1 MSVTTRRPSFRR
13 LAAGFA
19 GALLGTSLAFG
30 TGGVGAAGGAP
41 TSPVS
46 NPASVFA
53 PGPAGHA
60 WTGTARDGSP
70 LGTSIHGATTRDAGT
85 VPTTTNPAVAAN
97 GAYTALA
104 PLRLLDTRVTHQT
117 LGPGGELSL
126 TVTGGADSV
135 PADSTA
141 VTINVT
147 VTDTSAAAWLAV
159 FPAGGSIPL
168 VSNLN
173 WSAGQT
179 VANLVIVPVGTGG
192 QVTFYLPG
200 GYADVVVDLEG
211 YFAPEGVGTTAGS
224 YVPLTPARI
233 VDTRAGSGNSYAGDS
248 LGTQGTLNVHAT
260 GEGGVPSSGVAGVLL
275 NVTVVNT
282 ALPSYLTVFPE
293 AGSQPTASNLNW
305 PAGAVVPNRV
315 MVPVNTAAGP
325 NYGEI
330 SLFND
335 QGSVD
340 VVVDVDGYFT
350 TGSTTPTGASLLGI
364 VSPVRV
370 LDTRLSSQ
378 TLETGGIISLQL
390 AGVEG
395 IASNATAVVA
405 NVTTTDTGDP
415 SFLTVYPG
423 GTPPLASDLNWVPGQ
438 TEPNLTIATLS
449 GTGTIS
455 AFNDAGSA
463 DLIIDA
469 FGYFVP
475 ETPAPVVVL
484 TATLPAASCCY
495 YIGYSATL
503 NAYGG
508 TTPYTWS
515 ITSGGLPPG
524 LSLSSGGVVS
534 GQPTADSGSPYSLTV
549 KVTDSSSTAKTAT
562 EGLSLAVHA
571 SSSGISTLDSSNWSG
586 FATSGGLF
594 TGVAGSFTVPSLDLG
609 DPVDSCMAVWVGIDG
624 LSGGGNLIQAG
635 ILECQINSTE
645 WGYEPWWEIL
655 PASATPIA
663 ATTAQLRIGDD
674 VTVSIDQ
681 VTGTEWSITLADD
694 NTGWSFTTDQEYTGP
709 ATSAEWIVEA
719 PSYGPDELYFLADY
733 TETEFYGLGV
743 TGQQNTLTTLPM
755 AENTDGPYSTP
766 STMNNI
772 GFNLAYGDVAPSP
785 P

>member
-1 MSVTTRRPSFRR
+1 M
-13 LAAGFA
+13 
-19 GALLGTSLAFG
+19 
-30 TGGVGAAGGAP
+30 
-41 TSPVS
+41 
-46 NPASVFA
+46 
-53 PGPAGHA
+53 
-60 WTGTARDGSP
+60 
-70 LGTSIHGATTRDAGT
+70 
-85 VPTTTNPAVAAN
+85 TNPAVASAN

-104 PLRLLDTRVTHQT
+104 PLRLLDTRVSHQT
-117 LGPGGELSL
+117 LGPGDTLAL
-126 TVTGGADSV
+126 TVTGGADAV

-141 VTINVT
+141 VTLNVT

-159 FPAGGSIPL
+159 YPAGGAIPL

-179 VANLVIVPVGTGG
+179 VANLVIVPVGTDG

-224 YVPLTPARI
+224 YVPLTPSRI
-233 VDTRAGSGNSYAGDS
+233 VDTRAGSGSIYAGETM
-248 LGTQGTLNVHAT
+248 GTQGTLNVEAT
-260 GEGGVPSSGVAGVLL
+260 GVGGVPSTGVAGVLL

-293 AGSQPTASNLNW
+293 GGSQPTASNLNW

-315 MVPVNTAAGP
+315 MVPVSATN
-325 NYGEI
+325 GEI

-350 TGSTTPTGASLLGI
+350 TGATTPTGASLLGI

-370 LDTRLSSQ
+370 LDTRLTSQ
-378 TLETGGIISLQL
+378 TLETGGIISLPL
-390 AGVEG
+390 AGVDG

-449 GTGTIS
+449 GTGTVS

-484 TATLPAASCCY
+484 TTSLPPASCCY

-503 NAYGG
+503 SAYGG

-515 ITSGGLPPG
+515 MTSGSLPAG
-524 LSLSSGGVVS
+524 LSLSPSTGVIS

-562 EGLSLAVHA
+562 QLLSLTVHA
-571 SSSGISTLDSSNWSG
+571 ASEATGSEISSNWSG
-586 FATSGGLF
+586 FAVSGGPF
-594 TGVAGSFTVPSLDLG
+594 TGVTGTFVMTSLEE
-609 DPVDSCMAVWVGIDG
+609 DPLDTCMSEWVGIDG
-624 LSGGGNLIQAG
+624 FAAGDTDLIQAG
-635 ILECQINSTE
+635 IIECPDPYIPDE
-645 WGYEPWWEIL
+645 FDFAPWWEIL
-655 PASATPIA
+655 PDNATFILGPS
-663 ATTAQLRIGDD
+663 LDNMEPGDD
-674 VTVSIDQ
+674 VTVAIDH
-681 VTGTEWSITLADD
+681 VAGTEWSITVADD
-694 NTGWSFTTDQEYTGP
+694 TADQTFTTDQAYTGP
-709 ATSAEWIVEA
+709 ASSAEWIVEA
-719 PSYGPDELYFLADY
+719 PVGESGEYPLADY
-733 TETEFYGLGV
+733 SGSEFTGLGV
-743 TGQQNTLTTLPM
+743 TGPQSALTSLQMVEPTTEYGTL
-755 AENTDGPYSTP
+755 YSTP
-766 STMNNI
+766 SSLDAV
-772 GFNLAYGDVAPSP
+772 GFNIVYGSGIPSP